1 MLRVGLQGKKCCWGL
16 WVNVGLVKEGG
27 GNSFYPPSRY
37 ATVPAVNTHC
47 TGDQRGFVPG
57 LGTPA
62 AVMGRWALHLH
73 RVVAGG
79 VGSDRS
85 FGTTGLA
92 AVDGPELLLI
102 AVGHCPAWHLT
113 SCPLPALGLCQW
125 PGESHPLP
133 HLALTSIQHQPA
145 RLCFHCSPEHL
156 FIALISKV
164 WKLLLQ

>member
-1 MLRVGLQGKKCCWGL
+1 M
-16 WVNVGLVKEGG
+16 
-27 GNSFYPPSRY
+27 
-37 ATVPAVNTHC
+37 PAVHTHC
-47 TGDQRGFVPG
+47 TGDQHGFAPG

-62 AVMGRWALHLH
+62 AVTGRWALHLH
-73 RVVAGG
+73 RVVVGG

-92 AVDGPELLLI
+92 AVDGPELMLT

-113 SCPLPALGLCQW
+113 SCLLPALGLCQW

-145 RLCFHCSPEHL
+145 WLRFHCSLSIFSLHL
-156 FIALISKV
+156 YLKYRNCYCSNTAYFKISV
-164 WKLLLQ
+164 PFHFPCSVSCMSQWIHF